1 MVNLLKISEAGA
13 IAIHT
18 AAYLGAEPGRVATT
32 ARIARDLR
40 VSEAHLSKVL
50 QRLSKAGLVA
60 SARGPKGGHRLS
72 RDVDKITLLE
82 VYEALEGPLNTTDC
96 MLCRPACRSNCVMG
110 DVSTQSQCAG
120 EEAPAGTKVSRT
132 RARPRPRR
140 A

>member
-1 MVNLLKISEAGA
+1 MVNLLKISDAGA

-18 AAYLGAEPGRVATT
+18 AVYLGGEPGRVATT
-32 ARIARDLR
+32 AQIARDLC

-60 SARGPKGGHRLS
+60 SARGPKGGHRLA

-82 VYEALEGPLNTTDC
+82 VYEALEGSLDTTDC
-96 MLCRPACRSNCVMG
+96 MLGRTACRSNCVMG
-110 DVSTQSQCAG
+110 DVLHRVNAMVKKHLA
-120 EEAPAGTKVSRT
+120 ETKVSQT
-132 RARPRPRR
+132 QARPRARR